1 MITIETLKDL
11 AKHDPDIASW
21 AAFLAVALTGDNQ
34 DDKLMDVIGGNVMFP
49 ETREEAEEI
58 FQQWDMDGHELLSN
72 NSGSPKRIMYA
83 ITNNSGGP
91 TFVFLPHVWDSKF
104 QRYVDELDSGSPSVS
119 TSGSPT
125 IPEEDILNE
134 VGNYLLENDYHD

>member
-21 AAFLAVALTGDNQ
+21 AAFLTGDNQ

-58 FQQWDMDGHELLSN
+58 FQRWDMDGHELLSN

-104 QRYVDELDSGSPSVS
+104 QRYVDELE
-119 TSGSPT
+119 T
-125 IPEEDILNE
+125 IPEEDRVDE
-134 VGNYLLENDYHD
+134 MNYDPYACGYAGGYIMENDYHD